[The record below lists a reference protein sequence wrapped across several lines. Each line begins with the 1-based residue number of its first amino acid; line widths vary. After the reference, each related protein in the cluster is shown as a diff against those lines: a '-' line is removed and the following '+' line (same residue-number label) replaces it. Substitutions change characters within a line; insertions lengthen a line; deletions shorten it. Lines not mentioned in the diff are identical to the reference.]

1 MIATIPISTSMIES
15 VSGQLSQLEQLFLK
29 ESVSF
34 NSFNETIRHCEDL
47 SSTASFYESPD
58 QVVFLQTAMLLV
70 LSMLGGVLVPCI
82 NLFSDFDNRVRIT
95 WDNGIVDQ
103 FTYGQCDDDFLRFS
117 SYFQDRLSSKPQH
130 RQDVPV
136 TILFGMYQFIL
147 NHIEILTALRKR
159 IGLLMENKDS
169 LLSLLHSE
177 MNRDLLFILLSTL
190 PQDQLNAFFLN
201 IQQYFP
207 DDIQATSADNK
218 SINVVSFLQSPSSD
232 ISFLIQKIRI
242 FLDLYFSKDLPQ
254 VRDAARSKGI
264 PFLKQIFMNDDV
276 YLNTRRVLFEM
287 KELHIDL
294 RMKFFV
300 LYKEFFERLDVSD
313 I

>member
-1 MIATIPISTSMIES
+1 
-15 VSGQLSQLEQLFLK
+15 
-29 ESVSF
+29 
-34 NSFNETIRHCEDL
+34 
-47 SSTASFYESPD
+47 
-58 QVVFLQTAMLLV
+58 
-70 LSMLGGVLVPCI
+70 
-82 NLFSDFDNRVRIT
+82 
-95 WDNGIVDQ
+95 
-103 FTYGQCDDDFLRFS
+103 
-117 SYFQDRLSSKPQH
+117 
-130 RQDVPV
+130 
-136 TILFGMYQFIL
+136 
-147 NHIEILTALRKR
+147 
-159 IGLLMENKDS
+159 
-169 LLSLLHSE
+169 
-177 MNRDLLFILLSTL
+177 
-190 PQDQLNAFFLN
+190 FLN